1 MKKYIIHIIS
11 YPGAGKYTIAKEF
24 TKDPNFKIFD
34 NHIIN
39 NVLFCLTDLSKSL
52 PKFKDKYIN
61 KLYKVAFKYFLKLD
75 VKENIIFTNFLEN
88 TKQDLKFFKLIQKF
102 AKKGNFTYI
111 PVILKPTTET
121 LLSRVVN
128 QERSVKMKLTNPEIA
143 KSIYQKDLIKINL
156 KTKLEI
162 DNSNLTPTEVINIIK
177 EHIKNYD

>member
-24 TKDPNFKIFD
+24 TKDSKFKLFD

-75 VKENIIFTNFLEN
+75 IKENIVFTNFLEN
-88 TKQDLKFFKLIQKF
+88 TKKDLEFFKLIQKF

-111 PVILKPTTET
+111 PVILKPTKQT

-128 QERSVKMKLTNPEIA
+128 KERSIKIKLTNPEIA
-143 KSIYQKDLIKINL
+143 KSIYERDLININL
-156 KTKLEI
+156 KTKIEI
-162 DNSNLTPTEVINIIK
+162 DNSNLTPTKVVSIIK
-177 EHIKNYD
+177 NHIKKYD